1 MKAPLDSNRIENEKI
16 FYLFFFFFF
25 FKHKDD
31 DDEEKIKKKPSSTRD
46 YVIYF
51 ATTRFPHLYSPLQQR
66 RGHRPFDHSDS
77 SDEIRLKSFSHR
89 DKIYIRRLETV
100 ALYVCIRYTSI
111 THSLKWNNVQKL
123 LFCSHHHA
131 EDLYRIPYGKYFR
144 TFFFFCNTLMLNRPP
159 LRSNGPPPPLE
170 EIPLEGGSRRTVFSL
185 NRFLYRNI

>member
-16 FYLFFFFFF
+16 FYLFFFFF
-25 FKHKDD
+25 KHKDD
-31 DDEEKIKKKPSSTRD
+31 DDEEKIKKKKPSSTRD
-46 YVIYF
+46 YVI
-51 ATTRFPHLYSPLQQR
+51 TLRQLVFPIYSPLQQR

-89 DKIYIRRLETV
+89 DKIYRRRLETV

-111 THSLKWNNVQKL
+111 THSLKWNNVQKI

-159 LRSNGPPPPLE
+159 LRSNGPPPPGRNS
-170 EIPLEGGSRRTVFSL
+170 PWGGV
-185 NRFLYRNI
+185 